1 MPQPQ
6 IKFHHNNIA
15 PNHLNNHVDRRTDG
29 RFPLAELI
37 TTSGI
42 NHVDWANGPPCCF
55 INKLFYQ
62 QPDDERKKTSL

>member
-42 NHVDWANGPPCCF
+42 NHVD
-55 INKLFYQ
+55 
-62 QPDDERKKTSL
+62 